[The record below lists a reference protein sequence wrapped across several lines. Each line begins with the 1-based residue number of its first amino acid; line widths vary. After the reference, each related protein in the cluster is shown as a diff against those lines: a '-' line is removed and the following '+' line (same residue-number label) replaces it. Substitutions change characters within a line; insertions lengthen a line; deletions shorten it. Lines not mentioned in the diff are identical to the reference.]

1 MTKEKFKM
9 AKKKLILNE
18 SVTRRFMKLATIK
31 PTYVSNF
38 LAEAKHEEEKEED
51 EKVMKEQ
58 EEEDEEME
66 MDMGGEEPE
75 MDMGGEEP
83 EMDMDMETEDEMEAD
98 SAAEAESVI
107 MDLMKHIEEFA
118 KEKGVTLSIEGDDDA
133 GDEEEGME
141 MDAELE
147 GGEDELADEEEM
159 PEDAEANYGNRETMQ
174 EEIDADLEAAGV
186 SVVDEEAIV
195 AEVTRRV
202 ARRLLRESAKRK

>member
-1 MTKEKFKM
+1 M

-38 LAEAKHEEEKEED
+38 LTEA
-51 EKVMKEQ
+51 
-58 EEEDEEME
+58 EEDEELMADE
-66 MDMGGEEPE
+66 PAAEEGEGLPE
-75 MDMGGEEP
+75 AEP
-83 EMDMDMETEDEMEAD
+83 EMDMDMETEDE
-98 SAAEAESVI
+98 AEAGGAGDAEALV
-107 MDLMKHIEEFA
+107 MDLLAKVQEFA
-118 KEKGVTLSIEGDDDA
+118 EENGVSMELEGDEEEGDDMEMD
-133 GDEEEGME
+133 DEGME

-147 GGEDELADEEEM
+147 GGDAELADEEEM
-159 PEDAEANYGNRETMQ
+159 PEDAEANYGAMQ

-186 SVVDEEAIV
+186 SVIDEDEIV

>member
-1 MTKEKFKM
+1 M

-38 LAEAKHEEEKEED
+38 LGEAKHEDKEKEEKD

-58 EEEDEEME
+58 EEDEEM
-66 MDMGGEEPE
+66 DME

-83 EMDMDMETEDEMEAD
+83 EMDMDMETEDEMEAEGG
-98 SAAEAESVI
+98 AAEAEAVI

-118 KEKGVTLSIEGDDDA
+118 KEKGVTLSVEGDDDA